1 MPSHRKV
8 PVAGPSSYRQLPCDF
23 PGCGRYFF
31 NISGLKKHT
40 RTKHAHSYHH
50 PQGFVRIATP
60 PGSPSHLVDLPSS
73 PPQLHAELD
82 NHSDPDVDFNFNDPV
97 IDPLPETHGQP
108 FTELHP
114 FINGI
119 PIGHLIVQR

>member
-1 MPSHRKV
+1 MG
-8 PVAGPSSYRQLPCDF
+8 APSSYRQHPCNF
-23 PGCGRYFF
+23 PECGRYFF
-31 NISGLKKHT
+31 NISGLKQHT
-40 RTKHAHSYHH
+40 RTKHAHSFRR
-50 PQGFVRIATP
+50 PQQGFVRIATP
-60 PGSPSHLVDLPSS
+60 PGSPSRLVDLSSS

-82 NHSDPDVDFNFNDPV
+82 SHADPDVHSNFNDPI

-119 PIGHLIVQR
+119 PIGHLVVQP